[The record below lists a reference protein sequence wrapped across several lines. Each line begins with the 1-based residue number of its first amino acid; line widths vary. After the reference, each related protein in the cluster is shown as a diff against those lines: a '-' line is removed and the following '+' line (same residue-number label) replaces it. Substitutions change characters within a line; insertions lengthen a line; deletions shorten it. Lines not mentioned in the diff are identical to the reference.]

1 MQTGNG
7 SIQLLWVPKR
17 MSPKMNC
24 LINFSSRQ
32 WVSLCSVYTAS
43 NINQKNYAGIEKVDQ
58 ILS

>member
-1 MQTGNG
+1 
-7 SIQLLWVPKR
+7 

-58 ILS
+58 ILSWKHCSQIFSGCNTGSY

>member
-1 MQTGNG
+1 
-7 SIQLLWVPKR
+7 

-58 ILS
+58 IPSWKHCSQIFSGCSTGSY